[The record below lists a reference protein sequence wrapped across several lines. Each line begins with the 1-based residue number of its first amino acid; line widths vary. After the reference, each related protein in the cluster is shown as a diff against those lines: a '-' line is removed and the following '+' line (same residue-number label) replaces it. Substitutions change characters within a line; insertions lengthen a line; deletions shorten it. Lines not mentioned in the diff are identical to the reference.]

1 MLLFTYMRRELR
13 HRLRQTIFV
22 AVGLAV
28 GIGLVLTVAAT
39 SAGVRDAQGKVLA
52 SLYGLGT
59 DITVSKTPSSSGQ
72 QNGDTP
78 PVTGPKNADQAVD
91 MLISGSPA
99 TFDPSAA
106 SQIAKLNDVAAATAE
121 LALQDLKAPAVTGS
135 PGSAALSAPSIVN
148 VDGVDP
154 GHTNVGTLGQA
165 TLVSGRGLRAGDAN
179 ADVAVVDAAYAK
191 QNKLKVGSTVT
202 VAKTSFK
209 VVGIEQQA
217 SGASEQV
224 FIPIARAQALAG
236 LKNQA
241 STMYVAAASSA
252 DVDRVA
258 KEIGSALPW
267 ATITTSA
274 SLADEVTGSLE
285 NTSKLADDLG
295 RWVAIAA
302 LVAAFALAVLL
313 TLAAVARRVR
323 EFGTLKALGW
333 PTRRIVAQVLGESI
347 VVGAAGG
354 ALGVGLGYGGAALV
368 SVIAPTLSAALPAGS
383 NGAGAGGQAV
393 TGGTT
398 SAAGAGASTTLNAP
412 SVPSVTVHFG
422 AHIALDIVLL
432 ALLLGVA
439 GGVLAG
445 GFGGWR
451 AARLRPAAAFRRV
464 A

>member
-1 MLLFTYMRRELR
+1 MLLFTYLRRELR

-39 SAGVRDAQGKVLA
+39 SAGVRDAQSKVLA

-72 QNGDTP
+72 QNSGGTGA
-78 PVTGPKNADQAVD
+78 VTTAPGGRNQPTDF
-91 MLISGSPA
+91 LISPSQA
-99 TFDPSAA
+99 TFDPSAS
-106 SQIAKLNDVAAATAE
+106 SQIAKLTGVTAAAAE
-121 LALQDLKAPAVTGS
+121 LALQEIKAPAPTAGS
-135 PGSAALSAPSIVN
+135 NQFPQPTIIA

-154 GHTNVGTLGQA
+154 AHANLGPLGQA
-165 TLVSGRGLRAGDAN
+165 SPAKGRGFKAGDAN
-179 ADVAVVDAAYAK
+179 ANVAVVDAAYAK
-191 QNKLKVGSTVT
+191 QNKITVGSKITI
-202 VAKTSFK
+202 AKTSFT
-209 VVGIEQQA
+209 VVGLVQQA
-217 SGASEQV
+217 AGSAQQV

-258 KEIGSALPW
+258 KKITTALPW
-267 ATITTSA
+267 ATVTTSS
-274 SLADEVTGSLE
+274 SLADQVTGSLS

-302 LVAAFALAVLL
+302 LAAAFALAVLL
-313 TLAAVARRVR
+313 TLSAVARRVR

-333 PTRRIVAQVLGESI
+333 RTRRIVGQVLGESVAVG
-347 VVGAAGG
+347 VVGG
-354 ALGVGLGYGGAALV
+354 ALGIAAGYGGAALV
-368 SVIAPTLSAALPAGS
+368 SVLAPTLSASLPSSSSGAGS
-383 NGAGAGGQAV
+383 GPQAV
-393 TGGTT
+393 TGST
-398 SAAGAGASTTLNAP
+398 SAGGTAP
-412 SVPSVTVHFG
+412 STQLGTQSAARTVAVHFG
-422 AHIALDIVLL
+422 AHVALDVVLL

-439 GGVLAG
+439 GGLLAG

-451 AARLRPAAAFRRV
+451 AARLRPADAFSRV